1 MSWDKLEYVNIVP
14 IEIGDRIYGFEV
26 SDVREILATPEITT
40 VPFAP
45 HWVEGLA
52 NVRGEIVT
60 VISLPA
66 RLGDTVASPQT
77 VSQAP
82 QLVMVAGAH
91 RTSFGVLVQRVGSVR
106 TVGDD
111 QLTPAQH
118 VCERGRVLLDQIS
131 LGIVN
136 PAALI
141 QP

>member
-1 MSWDKLEYVNIVP
+1 MNIVP
-14 IEIGDRIYGFEV
+14 IEIGDRVYGFEV
-26 SDVREILATPEITT
+26 SDVREILATPEVTY

-45 HWVEGLA
+45 HWVVGLA

-60 VISLPA
+60 VVSLPE
-66 RLGDTVASPQT
+66 RLGDTVASAESVKT
-77 VSQAP
+77 AP

-118 VCERGRVLLDQIS
+118 VCERGRVIVDQIS
-131 LGIVN
+131 LGIMN
-136 PAALI
+136 PIAILEGGTNG
-141 QP
+141 